1 MQKNKNGLVVLT
13 EGAPWKCILR
23 FAVPMLLG
31 SLLQQLYYTVDAMMV
46 GRIVGQQA
54 LSGVGTC
61 GVLTNLLVAFSTG
74 FSAGAAIILARYYG
88 AGDSGRITQNARATI
103 ISLLCL
109 GAAICGV
116 GLLFGRP
123 LLRYGVSVPE
133 SLIGYS
139 AQYFRIYAVGF
150 IFQFVYN
157 GAAALL
163 RSIGDSRASL
173 YFLFISMLL
182 NILLDYTFMQK
193 LDLGVAGA
201 AWAAVLSQLM
211 ACGVSLVYMFRRYD
225 LLRFYGKGITTG
237 REDVALIVKT
247 GFPMALQSMIGTV
260 FNLMVQRLVNSFGE
274 AMIASYTVVSRVEG
288 YMHLPTSTLYQA
300 IPTYTAQN
308 LGAEKP
314 QRIRAGL
321 RHTVIMAVIFTLA
334 VSIAVFALAP
344 EIASSFGI
352 SGLSAQYCISHVRCL
367 AFPILLFAVYFP
379 CTGLYQG
386 MGKGMVSTAL
396 STGFLAC
403 CLMFAYLL
411 RYIPAIGYR
420 SLFICKPLAWVI
432 ITTVNYI
439 YYFSGKWEKPQAE

>member
-1 MQKNKNGLVVLT
+1 
-13 EGAPWKCILR
+13 
-23 FAVPMLLG
+23 
-31 SLLQQLYYTVDAMMV
+31 
-46 GRIVGQQA
+46 
-54 LSGVGTC
+54 
-61 GVLTNLLVAFSTG
+61 
-74 FSAGAAIILARYYG
+74 
-88 AGDSGRITQNARATI
+88 
-103 ISLLCL
+103 
-109 GAAICGV
+109 
-116 GLLFGRP
+116 
-123 LLRYGVSVPE
+123 
-133 SLIGYS
+133 
-139 AQYFRIYAVGF
+139 
-150 IFQFVYN
+150 
-157 GAAALL
+157 
-163 RSIGDSRASL
+163 
-173 YFLFISMLL
+173 
-182 NILLDYTFMQK
+182 
-193 LDLGVAGA
+193 
-201 AWAAVLSQLM
+201 
-211 ACGVSLVYMFRRYD
+211 
-225 LLRFYGKGITTG
+225 
-237 REDVALIVKT
+237 
-247 GFPMALQSMIGTV
+247 
-260 FNLMVQRLVNSFGE
+260 MVQHLVNSFGE

>member
-31 SLLQQLYYTVDAMMV
+31 SLRQQLYYTVDAMMI

-54 LSGVGTC
+54 LLDVGTC
-61 GVLTNLLVAFSTG
+61 GVLTNLLFAFSTG
-74 FSAGAAIILARYYG
+74 FSAGAAIISARYY
-88 AGDSGRITQNARATI
+88 SGRITQNAWATI

-139 AQYFRIYAVGF
+139 AQYFRICAVGF

-163 RSIGDSRASL
+163 RSIGDSRAPL

-211 ACGVSLVYMFRRYD
+211 ACGVSLAYMFRRYD

-334 VSIAVFALAP
+334 VSIAVFVLAP

-352 SGLSAQYCISHVRCL
+352 SGLSAQY
-367 AFPILLFAVYFP
+367 
-379 CTGLYQG
+379 
-386 MGKGMVSTAL
+386 
-396 STGFLAC
+396 
-403 CLMFAYLL
+403 
-411 RYIPAIGYR
+411 
-420 SLFICKPLAWVI
+420 
-432 ITTVNYI
+432 
-439 YYFSGKWEKPQAE
+439 